1 MEIQKKIKEINKIIE
16 STAVEASRNPEE
28 IKLLAVS
35 KRQSIQKIIDA
46 YDAGQKDFGENFV
59 QEGLSK
65 IKEMRRLNITWHFIG
80 HLQNNKTRDVAEHFD
95 WIHTVDNIKT
105 IQRLNDQRPESL
117 RPLNVCLQ
125 IKIDNEASKFGMDA
139 AELTELVSFSSELK
153 RISLRGLMCLPAL
166 RAEFNEQ
173 RKPFKTLKSLA
184 DKLRENGFNIDTLSM
199 GMSGDYRAAIFEG
212 STIVRLGTTIFG
224 QRQ

>member
-1 MEIQKKIKEINKIIE
+1 MAIQKKIKEIYKIIE
-16 STAVEASRNPEE
+16 STAIEANRNPKD

-35 KRQSIQKIIDA
+35 KRQSTQKILDA
-46 YDAGQKDFGENFV
+46 YNAGQRDFGENFV

-65 IKEMRRLNITWHFIG
+65 IKEMREFNITWHFIG
-80 HLQNNKTRDVAEHFD
+80 HLQNNKTRVVAEHFD

-125 IKIDNEASKFGMDA
+125 IKVDNEASKFGMDA
-139 AELTELVSFSSELK
+139 SELPELVSFCPKLK
-153 RISLRGLMCLPAL
+153 KISLRGLMCLPAF
-166 RAEFNEQ
+166 RTEFNEQ
-173 RKPFKTLKSLA
+173 RKPFKTLKRLA

-199 GMSGDYRAAIFEG
+199 GMSGDYRSAIFEG